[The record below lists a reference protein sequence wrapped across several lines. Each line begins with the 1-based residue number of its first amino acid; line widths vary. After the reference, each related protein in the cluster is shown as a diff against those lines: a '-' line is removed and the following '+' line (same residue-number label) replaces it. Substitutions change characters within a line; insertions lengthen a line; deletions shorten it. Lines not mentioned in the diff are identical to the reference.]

1 MVIQPEDSLRI
12 PKKKN
17 RGDEF
22 HHILSNLLWRYLED
36 KKKHLLLFGKNRQ
49 HSTHLIITL
58 KLTWISEIKLV

>member
-12 PKKKN
+12 PKKKI

-36 KKKHLLLFGKNRQ
+36 KEKHLLFGKNRQ

-58 KLTWISEIKLV
+58 RLTWISEIKLV